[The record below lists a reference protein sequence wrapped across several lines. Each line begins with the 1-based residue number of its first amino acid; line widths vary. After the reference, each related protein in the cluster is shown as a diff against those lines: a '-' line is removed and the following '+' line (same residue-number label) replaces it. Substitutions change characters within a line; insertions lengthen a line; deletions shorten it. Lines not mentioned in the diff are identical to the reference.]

1 MSTMLNKKTKPMEK
15 PIKVNMRVWHSRLGK
30 GIVVDLPL
38 QHSSI
43 ADVKWDATETSNLVA
58 KQNLYPL

>member
-1 MSTMLNKKTKPMEK
+1 MQTIEK
-15 PIKVNMRVWHSRLGK
+15 DQRVWHSRLGK
-30 GIVVDLPL
+30 GTVVELPL